1 MSKLLRVLHLV
12 LALCLL
18 AGVATFILRA
28 AISLKTNGEI
38 DYGEGIVM
46 WQATN
51 VTDWTRAFHPVEI
64 YPHIVFHYTPLFHLV
79 SKLVNHFTGN
89 LLVAGRLTSILSFVG
104 TCFVGALLTARVLP
118 PGGDRWARFIGALA
132 AGALVFTT
140 PIWYWACLMRVD
152 ALAIF
157 LSVCGVALFVLA
169 RRRRALG
176 FVAFVFFVAAV
187 YSKQTSLAAPAACF
201 ILALIEKPRY
211 ALQLAVFSVSLGL
224 GVLLMLHTATDGLFL
239 RHIITYNQNPY
250 ILTGLAD
257 KLGRHAAPIVA
268 PLFFATIFPFA
279 MLYRRMNE
287 DISRKGTKAQR
298 SSLETRQRFASL
310 RLSRRLLDTV
320 RLILTRSNF
329 ERCVLIV
336 GLYFVFAAVLAAATI
351 SKVGAFDNYYLEM
364 DVVMCLLVGLFLGWL
379 IRRDSFRPRRLNMV
393 LQMVVIVL
401 FILHTSSNWRQLN
414 WTANAYRHPPVE
426 YSPEVVEYLKRL
438 PDPIYSEDMVVL
450 MQAGKEVPAEPA
462 IISALAMDGKW
473 DETGF
478 VDRIKRGEFSA
489 IVIRNSLQNDQ
500 RFSKGV
506 VDAIHARYYQADNIG
521 QFQIY
526 LPR

>member
-12 LALCLL
+12 LALFLL
-18 AGVATFILRA
+18 VGVVTFVLRA
-28 AISLKTNGEI
+28 AISLQTNGEI

-46 WQATN
+46 WQAAN

-64 YPHIVFHYTPLFHLV
+64 YPHIVFHYTPLFHLTTRV
-79 SKLVNHFTGN
+79 VNHFTGN
-89 LLVAGRLTSILSFVG
+89 LLVAGRLTSILSLVG
-104 TCFVGALLTARVLP
+104 ICFVGALLTARVLP
-118 PGGDRWARFIGALA
+118 AGRDRFARLIGSLA
-132 AGALVFTT
+132 AGTLVFTT

-157 LSVCGVALFVLA
+157 LSVCGIALFVAA
-169 RRRRALG
+169 RRQRALG
-176 FVAFVFFVAAV
+176 FLAFVFFVAAV
-187 YSKQTSLAAPAACF
+187 YTKQTSLAAPAACF

-211 ALQLAVFSVSLGL
+211 ALQLMVFSVTLGL
-224 GVLLMLHTATDGLFL
+224 GVLFMLQTATDGLFL

-250 ILTGLAD
+250 HLTGLLD
-257 KLGRHAAPIVA
+257 KLRRHAAPIVV
-268 PLFFATIFPFA
+268 PLFFATVFPFA
-279 MLYRRMNE
+279 LLYRRMG
-287 DISRKGTKAQR
+287 RRWGR
-298 SSLETRQRFASL
+298 FETIRL
-310 RLSRRLLDTV
+310 MLSR
-320 RLILTRSNF
+320 SEF
-329 ERCVLIV
+329 ERCVLIA
-336 GLYFVFAAVLAAATI
+336 GLYFLFAAVLAVATI
-351 SKVGAFDNYYLEM
+351 SKVGAYDNYYLEA
-364 DVVMCLLVGLFLGWL
+364 DVAMCLLSGLFLGWL
-379 IRRDSFRPRRLNMV
+379 IRRDSFHRGRKQLV

-401 FILHTSSNWRQLN
+401 FIIHTGSNWHALN
-414 WTANAYRHPPVE
+414 WTANAYRNPPVE
-426 YSPEVVEYLKRL
+426 YSPEVVEFLKRL

-478 VDRIKRGEFSA
+478 VDRIKRGEFRA

-506 VDAIHARYYQADNIG
+506 VDAIHERYYQADNIG

-526 LPR
+526 MPR